1 MMQYLFL
8 FLAVIVSLVL
18 QSTYL
23 EGLKVMGMKPD
34 LVMLLVIFYAIGNGP
49 RKGAIFGLIAGLV
62 QDLFAAKF
70 LGLHAIMKLVIG
82 LFSGTLE
89 KRVYKENV
97 FVPAFLSIFVT
108 YFQEASYIVMRQL
121 AGFLNRPDANIPFLE
136 AVSILAVYNFFLAI
150 LGYAFYYKLTTK
162 KIFPRHERRY

>member
-1 MMQYLFL
+1 MQYFFL
-8 FLAVIVSLVL
+8 FLAIIISLVL

-34 LVMLLVIFYAIGNGP
+34 LVMLLVIFYSISHGA
-49 RKGAIFGLIAGLV
+49 RKGALIGFLAGLV

-82 LFSGTLE
+82 LLCGTLE

-97 FVPAFLSIFVT
+97 FVPALLAIVVT

-121 AGFLNRPDANIPFLE
+121 AGFLNRADTNIPFLK
-136 AVSILAVYNFFLAI
+136 AVTTLAVYNFFIAI
-150 LGYAFYYKLTTK
+150 IGYAIYYKLSEK
-162 KIFPRHERRY
+162 KIFPRAERRY